1 MGDKQNETSLRSYSF
16 LSHIRKSKI
25 TLFSLVGITLFY
37 IAQYKYKWP
46 FLRYSLLSAGS
57 NNADFR
63 WIVDSANCST
73 VTDTP
78 VESGDPC
85 SNYLYGRVLL
95 KIIQIGHISSNNA
108 QTIGYMIAFLGL
120 ISLMHLIVPR
130 YLKDQ
135 LSLREYLLCLF
146 ILILWPTQLIIQR
159 ANIDIVIFIL
169 LLVASRYG
177 EKRPV
182 SSSILI
188 ALTAVCKFYTL
199 PLLILFFVFYSKKGN
214 RIVMGLILLIS
225 GSICIRDMLK
235 VRVSINQ
242 NGSGQF
248 GLQGIYLDLLNIGF
262 EENVSLAA
270 SILIVLVTIVLLLRH
285 KSKVDE
291 YNKIQSTT
299 FIFGVTFL
307 SCYFAGMNYD
317 YRLLF
322 ALPAVIAILSESTR
336 RNADGSKLFCILVF
350 SFIFTCEIG
359 NTHNLFRFDSYA
371 FLLKSLYLFSDIAVM
386 IFALYL
392 LTRFAPKKKLRIN
405 KEETNNS

>member
-1 MGDKQNETSLRSYSF
+1 MGDEQNETSLWSNSF
-16 LSHIRKSKI
+16 LSHNQRSKI
-25 TLFSLVGITLFY
+25 TFVSLAGIILFY
-37 IAQYKYKWP
+37 VAQYKYNWP

-78 VESGDPC
+78 IESGDPC

-95 KIIQIGHISSNNA
+95 KIIQMGHISSNNA
-108 QTIGYMIAFLGL
+108 QAIGYVIAFLGL
-120 ISLMHLIVPR
+120 ISLLHLIAAR

-135 LSLREYLLCLF
+135 LSLKEFLLCIF
-146 ILILWPTQLIIQR
+146 ILTLWPAQLIIQR

-169 LLVASRYG
+169 LLIAARYG

-182 SSSILI
+182 SSSGLI

-214 RIVMGLILLIS
+214 RILMGVILLIS
-225 GSICIRDMLK
+225 GTICLRDMLK
-235 VRVSINQ
+235 VRESINQ

-262 EENVSLAA
+262 EKNVSLAV
-270 SILIVLVTIVLLLRH
+270 SVLITVTIAGFFIRH
-285 KSKVDE
+285 KSKIGNSE
-291 YNKIQSTT
+291 KIQSTT
-299 FIFGVTFL
+299 FIFGITFL

-322 ALPAVIAILSESTR
+322 ALPVVIVNLSESVR
-336 RNADGSKLFCILVF
+336 RNRDGSLFFYILVL

-359 NTHNLFRFDSYA
+359 NTHNLFRFDFYA
-371 FLLKSLYLFSDIAVM
+371 FLLKSLYLLSDIAIMV
-386 IFALYL
+386 FALYL
-392 LTRFAPKKKLRIN
+392 LTQFAPKKMMGIIKIKN
-405 KEETNNS
+405 

>member
-1 MGDKQNETSLRSYSF
+1 MGDQQNETSLPSYSF
-16 LSHIRKSKI
+16 LGHIERLKV
-25 TLFSLVGITLFY
+25 TVVSLVGITLFY
-37 IAQYKYKWP
+37 IAQYKYNWP
-46 FLRYSLLSAGS
+46 FLRYSLLSAGN

-95 KIIQIGHISSNNA
+95 KIIQIGHIGSNNA
-108 QTIGYMIAFLGL
+108 QTIGYAIAFLGL
-120 ISLMHLIVPR
+120 ISLLHLIVPR

-135 LSLREYLLCLF
+135 LSLREYLLCVL

-159 ANIDIVIFIL
+159 ANIDIAIFIL

-182 SSSILI
+182 SSSVLI

-214 RIVMGLILLIS
+214 RIIMGVILLIS
-225 GSICIRDMLK
+225 GSICLRDILK

-248 GLQGIYLDLLNIGF
+248 GLKAVYLDLLNIGF
-262 EENVSLAA
+262 DKNVSLAA
-270 SILIVLVTIVLLLRH
+270 SILIVVVMVALLIRH
-285 KSKVDE
+285 KSKIGK
-291 YNKIQSTT
+291 YKKIQTTT
-299 FIFGVTFL
+299 FIFGITFL

-322 ALPAVIAILSESTR
+322 ALPAVVAILSGSAR
-336 RNADGSKLFCILVF
+336 RNGDGSTFFYILVL

-371 FLLKSLYLFSDIAVM
+371 FLLKSLYLLSDVAIMV
-386 IFALYL
+386 FALYL
-392 LTRFAPKKKLRIN
+392 LTQFTPKKVKTQQRGN
-405 KEETNNS
+405 